1 MTQKTEKTVYTIGLA
16 LTALWF
22 TASGFFEITQNP
34 IVWNDTIALGY
45 PPHFIFVLGVAKLT
59 GVIVLLIPNRLLWLK
74 EWVFAGLFFDII
86 FAFTSGYSV
95 VGPAGCVAPV
105 VAFVMVLVTYV
116 AFRRLNPAIKIG
128 A

>member
-1 MTQKTEKTVYTIGLA
+1 MTQKTEKTVYLIGLA

-22 TASGFFEITQNP
+22 TASGFFEITKNP

-45 PPHFIFVLGVAKLT
+45 PPHFITVLGVAKLA
-59 GVIVLLIPNRLLWLK
+59 GVVVLLIPNRLLWLK

-95 VGPAGCVAPV
+95 VGPAGCVASV
-105 VAFVMVLVTYV
+105 VAFIMVLVTYV
-116 AFRRLNPAIKIG
+116 AFRRLNPVIKID

>member
-1 MTQKTEKTVYTIGLA
+1 MTHKAEKTVYTLGLA

-22 TASGFFEITQNP
+22 TASGFFEITKNP

-45 PPHFIFVLGVAKLT
+45 PPHFISVLGVAKVT

-95 VGPAGCVAPV
+95 VGPAGVVAPV
-105 VAFVMVLVTYV
+105 VAFIMVLVTYV